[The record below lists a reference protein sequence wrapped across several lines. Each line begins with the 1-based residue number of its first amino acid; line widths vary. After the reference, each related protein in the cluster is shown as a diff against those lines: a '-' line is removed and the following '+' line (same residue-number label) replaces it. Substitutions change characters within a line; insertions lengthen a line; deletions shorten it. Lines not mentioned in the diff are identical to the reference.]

1 MKIQLDNR
9 THWRSDHLR
18 EFLKR
23 GMHQERV
30 DLCKRGAP
38 TIRIVVK
45 YNRGGD
51 RHASVSGRATI
62 GGNWCKIMVP
72 SGSVD
77 RIDLAHVVAHEL
89 AHTAG
94 IEHAAMEGCPTYRRV
109 GNWRELYAWAD
120 SLPLEKHVIQ
130 SVRPSLEDKIAHG
143 EKMLAKA
150 LTREKRAVTLRKKW
164 QARLKRW
171 TKQNVEP
178 AATVESH

>member
-94 IEHAAMEGCPTYRRV
+94 IEHAAMEGRPPIGV
-109 GNWRELYAWAD
+109 WATGANCT
-120 SLPLEKHVIQ
+120 
-130 SVRPSLEDKIAHG
+130 RG
-143 EKMLAKA
+143 
-150 LTREKRAVTLRKKW
+150 LTRCRWKNMSFNLFAHRWRIRLRTVKRCWPR
-164 QARLKRW
+164 
-171 TKQNVEP
+171 
-178 AATVESH
+178 H